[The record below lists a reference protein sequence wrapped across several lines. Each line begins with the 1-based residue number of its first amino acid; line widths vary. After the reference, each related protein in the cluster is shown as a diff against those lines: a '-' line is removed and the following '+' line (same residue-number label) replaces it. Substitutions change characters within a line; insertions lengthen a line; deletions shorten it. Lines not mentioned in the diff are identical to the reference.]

1 MQVMIRCKVRPDG
14 AEAGLEQLREVYEEM
29 RAVQP
34 KGLRYYATF
43 QLEDKVTFV
52 SFAEMEGPEVL
63 GQLEAFQR
71 LRATPDERFDEP
83 PVLTML
89 HEVGSYGFR

>member
-14 AEAGLEQLREVYEEM
+14 VEAGLELLQELYEEM
-29 RAVQP
+29 RSVQP
-34 KGLRYYATF
+34 KGLRYATF
-43 QLEDKVTFV
+43 QLDDKVTFV
-52 SFAEMEGPEVL
+52 SFAEMDGPEVL
-63 GQLEAFQR
+63 QQMEAFQR

>member
-14 AEAGLEQLREVYEEM
+14 VEADLKLLQEMYEEM
-29 RAVQP
+29 RSVQP
-34 KGLRYYATF
+34 KGLRYATF

-63 GQLEAFQR
+63 QQLEAFQR
-71 LRATPDERFDEP
+71 LRATPRERFDEP

-89 HEVGSYGFR
+89 HEVGSYGLH

>member
-14 AEAGLEQLREVYEEM
+14 AEADLELLQEVFEEM
-29 RAVQP
+29 RSVQP
-34 KGLRYYATF
+34 KGLRYATF

-63 GQLEAFQR
+63 QPLEAFQR
-71 LRATPDERFDEP
+71 LRATPRERFDEP
-83 PVLTML
+83 PVLTVL

>member
-14 AEAGLEQLREVYEEM
+14 VAACLESFQEVYEEL
-29 RAVQP
+29 RAVRP
-34 KGLRYYATF
+34 KGLRYATF

-52 SFAEMEGPEVL
+52 SFAEMDQGPEVL
-63 GQLEAFQR
+63 RQLGAFQR
-71 LRATPDERFDEP
+71 LRATPDEGFDEP

>member
-14 AEAGLEQLREVYEEM
+14 VEADLKLLQEM
-29 RAVQP
+29 RSVQP
-34 KGLRYYATF
+34 KGLRYATF

-63 GQLEAFQR
+63 QQLEAFQR
-71 LRATPDERFDEP
+71 LRATPRERFDEP

-89 HEVGSYGFR
+89 HEVGSYGFH

>member
-14 AEAGLEQLREVYEEM
+14 VEASLESFQEVYEEM
-29 RAVQP
+29 RSVQP
-34 KGLRYYATF
+34 KGLRYATF

-52 SFAEMEGPEVL
+52 SFAEMEGPGVL
-63 GQLEAFQR
+63 QQLEAFQR
-71 LRATPDERFDEP
+71 LRATPREEFDEP

-89 HEVGSYGFR
+89 HEVGSYGFH

>member
-14 AEAGLEQLREVYEEM
+14 VEASLELFQEMYEEM
-29 RAVQP
+29 RSVQP
-34 KGLRYYATF
+34 KGLRYATF
-43 QLEDKVTFV
+43 RLEDKVTFV
-52 SFAEMEGPEVL
+52 SFAEMDQGPEVL
-63 GQLEAFQR
+63 QQLEAFQR

-89 HEVGSYGFR
+89 HEVGSYGFH

>member
-1 MQVMIRCKVRPDG
+1 MQVMIRCKVRPDE
-14 AEAGLEQLREVYEEM
+14 AEASLESFREVYEEM
-29 RAVQP
+29 RSVQP
-34 KGLRYYATF
+34 KGLRYATF

-63 GQLEAFQR
+63 QQLEAFQR
-71 LRATPDERFDEP
+71 LRATPRERFDEP

-89 HEVGSYGFR
+89 HEVGSYGFH

>member
-1 MQVMIRCKVRPDG
+1 MQVMIRCKVRPG
-14 AEAGLEQLREVYEEM
+14 EAETGLELVREMYEEM
-29 RAVQP
+29 HAVRPQ
-34 KGLRYYATF
+34 GLRYATF

-52 SFAEMEGPEVL
+52 SFAEMDEGPEVL
-63 GQLEAFQR
+63 QRLAAFQR
-71 LRATPDERFDEP
+71 LRATPGERFDEP

>member
-14 AEAGLEQLREVYEEM
+14 VEASLESFQEVHEEM
-29 RAVQP
+29 RSAQP
-34 KGLRYYATF
+34 KGLRYATF

-52 SFAEMEGPEVL
+52 SFAEMEGTEVL
-63 GQLEAFQR
+63 QQLEAFQR
-71 LRATPDERFDEP
+71 LRATPRGGFDEP

-89 HEVGSYGFR
+89 HEVGSYGCH

>member
-14 AEAGLEQLREVYEEM
+14 AEASLQLLQEMYEEM
-29 RAVQP
+29 HSVQP
-34 KGLRYYATF
+34 EGLRYATF

-52 SFAEMEGPEVL
+52 SFAEMDEGPEVL
-63 GQLEAFQR
+63 QQLEAFQR
-71 LRATPDERFDEP
+71 LRATPGERFDEP

>member
-1 MQVMIRCKVRPDG
+1 MQVMIRCKVRPDE
-14 AEAGLEQLREVYEEM
+14 AEASLESFREVYEEM
-29 RAVQP
+29 RSVQP
-34 KGLRYYATF
+34 KALRYATF

-63 GQLEAFQR
+63 QQLEAFQR
-71 LRATPDERFDEP
+71 LRATPAEQFDEP

-89 HEVGSYGFR
+89 DEVGSYGFH